1 MRACAACMNRGIR
14 EEASNAHQTAEI
26 CMAELERCQGES
38 QGYSYVFLGCQKYG
52 FRPFPA
58 KIPREVFEQLRA
70 AMAADCQA
78 LLDACFRL
86 DTNVYQAPSDPAADI
101 NEWLHG
107 AADSGPGPVYVL
119 QSSKNIADWWAKF
132 EEMQLAFRKAAQTIW
147 ADAPLRDPASKAF
160 IKRFFISVTEEEF
173 SRGLLWVKKDEQRDK
188 CLVFRRTIKDL
199 ASHAADPAQLEAKKF
214 IDMQVGA
221 VDQEAQ
227 QLLEEQLDTAP
238 DQVKTI
244 EYPDIEWGPGID
256 PANPGHA
263 DYLRAF
269 LDDFARAMVA
279 SVDGGAKKLA
289 LVPDAVVEEARQH
302 LAFALV
308 RAGKFLS
315 TTSTS
320 KVESAAVEYLNG
332 SGGGASTGKA
342 LVIFGRS
349 GAGKTYLLSRIMAER
364 LRSRSAHGAVVMRFL
379 GTTTRSSNVH
389 ALLTSLCAQLR
400 RVYAKD
406 DAVPSDFK
414 ELVAY
419 FKRCVSLCVCVCV
432 RV

>member
-1 MRACAACMNRGIR
+1 
-14 EEASNAHQTAEI
+14 
-26 CMAELERCQGES
+26 
-38 QGYSYVFLGCQKYG
+38 
-52 FRPFPA
+52 
-58 KIPREVFEQLRA
+58 
-70 AMAADCQA
+70 MAADCQA

-86 DTNVYQAPSDPAADI
+86 DTNVYPAPSDPAADI

-214 IDMQVGA
+214 IDMQGSA

-227 QLLEEQLDTAP
+227 QLLEEQLNMAP

-256 PANPGHA
+256 PAKPG
-263 DYLRAF
+263 
-269 LDDFARAMVA
+269 AR
-279 SVDGGAKKLA
+279 GL
-289 LVPDAVVEEARQH
+289 PAR
-302 LAFALV
+302 
-308 RAGKFLS
+308 LS
-315 TTSTS
+315 GRLCQS
-320 KVESAAVEYLNG
+320 NG
-332 SGGGASTGKA
+332 SQCRWRRQKAGPRARRGGGGGQTAPR
-342 LVIFGRS
+342 VRP
-349 GAGKTYLLSRIMAER
+349 
-364 LRSRSAHGAVVMRFL
+364 
-379 GTTTRSSNVH
+379 
-389 ALLTSLCAQLR
+389 CAR
-400 RVYAKD
+400 R
-406 DAVPSDFK
+406 
-414 ELVAY
+414 
-419 FKRCVSLCVCVCV
+419 
-432 RV
+432 

>member
-1 MRACAACMNRGIR
+1 M
-14 EEASNAHQTAEI
+14 
-26 CMAELERCQGES
+26 
-38 QGYSYVFLGCQKYG
+38 
-52 FRPFPA
+52 
-58 KIPREVFEQLRA
+58 
-70 AMAADCQA
+70 
-78 LLDACFRL
+78 
-86 DTNVYQAPSDPAADI
+86 
-101 NEWLHG
+101 
-107 AADSGPGPVYVL
+107 YVL

-199 ASHAADPAQLEAKKF
+199 ASHAADPAGPAEAKKF
-214 IDMQVGA
+214 IDMQGGA

-227 QLLEEQLDTAP
+227 ELLEEQLDMAP

-269 LDDFARAMVA
+269 LDDFAGAMVA

-332 SGGGASTGKA
+332 GLWSTTWRTVEYLSGGGVSTGKA
-342 LVIFGRS
+342 FVIFGRS
-349 GAGKTYLLSRIMAER
+349 GLAC
-364 LRSRSAHGAVVMRFL
+364 RSAHSRAARTSLASCGALCGGVLACLAIRACIRPHRVLVRARATQGAVQP
-379 GTTTRSSNVH
+379 G
-389 ALLTSLCAQLR
+389 
-400 RVYAKD
+400 
-406 DAVPSDFK
+406 
-414 ELVAY
+414 LVEY
-419 FKRCVSLCVCVCV
+419 V
-432 RV
+432 